1 MKIRKGDKV
10 VVLKGRNRGK
20 TGEVL
25 RVLPQKNVAFVQGV
39 HVVKRAMKPTQT
51 SPGGITEKEASIH
64 ISNLALIDP
73 ESDKPTRVG
82 FVVDENGQK
91 RRQAKRSGVML

>member
-1 MKIRKGDKV
+1 MKIRKGDRV

-25 RVLPQKNVAFVQGV
+25 RVVPAKNVAFVQGINI
-39 HVVKRAMKPTQT
+39 VKRAMKPTQM
-51 SPGGITEKEASIH
+51 SAGGIQEKEASVH
-64 ISNLALIDP
+64 VSNLALIDP

-82 FVVDENGQK
+82 YVTGEDGQK
-91 RRQAKRSGVML
+91 KRLAKRSGVVL